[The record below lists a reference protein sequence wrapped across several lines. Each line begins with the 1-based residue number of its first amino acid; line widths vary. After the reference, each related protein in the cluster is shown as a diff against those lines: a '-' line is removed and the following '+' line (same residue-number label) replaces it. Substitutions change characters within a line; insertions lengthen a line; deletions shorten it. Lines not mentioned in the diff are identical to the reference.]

1 MLMIIRM
8 MLQSKRLFWG
18 VLCRWEMRRR
28 DISMICVWL
37 MSVKVQEETG
47 VQLKYL
53 NLWNEE
59 KVRRLYDE
67 R

>member
-1 MLMIIRM
+1 MGKEI
-8 MLQSKRLFWG
+8 WY
-18 VLCRWEMRRR
+18 
-28 DISMICVWL
+28 VWL
-37 MSVKVQEETG
+37 IRAKVQEETE